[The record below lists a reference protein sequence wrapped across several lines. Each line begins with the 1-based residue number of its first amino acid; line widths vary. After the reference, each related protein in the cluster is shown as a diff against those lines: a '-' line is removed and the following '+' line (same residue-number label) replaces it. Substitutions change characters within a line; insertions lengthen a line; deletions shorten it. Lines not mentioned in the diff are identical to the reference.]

1 MKLVMAFD
9 FFIMLLLLCLHIA
22 GNVIFPNPR
31 ERVILFKFCYLA
43 VTIHILCAFYYLD
56 LPREVM
62 HLMAYKA
69 KSLSGQGTF
78 VREDVSHRPESKS
91 QKTAFTYN
99 SNLEAIDKVLEEYFK
114 R

>member
-1 MKLVMAFD
+1 
-9 FFIMLLLLCLHIA
+9 
-22 GNVIFPNPR
+22 
-31 ERVILFKFCYLA
+31 
-43 VTIHILCAFYYLD
+43 
-56 LPREVM
+56 
-62 HLMAYKA
+62 MAYKA